1 MPADANGRSGDSTND
16 LSGTSRDV
24 VQAGSV
30 SGGIHF
36 HHPPGGPDRPQ
47 TVPRQLPA
55 DVHTFVN
62 RNDEL
67 GQLNAVL
74 TGRDGGQVVVSV
86 HVVAGTAGAGK
97 TSLVLHWAH
106 QVKGRFPDGQLFVN
120 LRGYDPRE
128 PVTAEQALRGFL
140 RALGVAAGDV
150 PQDVDDAAAL
160 YRSLLAERRML
171 IVLDNAAAVGQVR
184 PLLPGSGDSLVL
196 VTSRNRLAGL
206 TVRDGA
212 RRITLGT
219 LPEPEAVALLRAVTR
234 DYRPGDDPDQ
244 LTELARLCAHLPLA
258 LRIAAER
265 AASHPHLRLDDLLAD
280 LHDESA
286 LWDALSTG
294 IDEEA
299 EAVRTVFAWSYRALP
314 PHSGQ
319 LFRLLGLHPG
329 PEFGLH
335 AAAALAALPLGR
347 ARQVLDDLVGA
358 HLLEQTGPDRYQF
371 HDLLRAYAA
380 DQAHDEE
387 PAELREAALR
397 RVLDWYL
404 HTADAAQT
412 WLQPGED
419 HLPLPRSTTPLPPL
433 AFADYD
439 AAADWAERERPT
451 FEHLVRAAAAAGL
464 DRHAWQLTAASWN
477 ALAASASFADW
488 LGFGHLGLA
497 SAEQADDT
505 DGQLLL
511 LNQLGMSYRSVGQL
525 DLAKDHLG
533 RALDLAR
540 TAGKRMDEAHARNL
554 LGLIHLRS
562 RQLEAAATD
571 FAQAIEI
578 FRSLPEAGGERWSAT
593 ALANLAGAHLEAGRL
608 PEADTALR
616 AALAAHRA
624 LGNQQSIGNALWLT
638 ARLHRER
645 NEATAARAA
654 IDEALALALG
664 LRNRGLEGFWLLT
677 LGAVQRAAG
686 QHGDA
691 LASYQRSAMLHRR
704 LKDRGREALAWRGTG
719 QTYTAL
725 GRHGEAAGFHRQAAA
740 VHRDLGD
747 AWELGVELDH
757 LAVAVSPEDPAAARA
772 HWTEALARLT
782 PYTGPRATAIR
793 ARVAQRLAESDD
805 TGG

>member
-1 MPADANGRSGDSTND
+1 MSADANGWSGDSTND
-16 LSGTSRDV
+16 LSGESRDV

-36 HHPPGGPDRPQ
+36 HQALGAPDRLR
-47 TVPRQLPA
+47 TTPRQLPA
-55 DVHTFVN
+55 DVHAFVN
-62 RNDEL
+62 RTDEL

-74 TGRDGGQVVVSV
+74 TGRDGGQLVVSV

-106 QVKGRFPDGQLFVN
+106 QVKDRFPDGQLFVN

-128 PVTAEQALRGFL
+128 PVTAEQALRRFL
-140 RALGVAAGDV
+140 TAFGVAAGDV

-160 YRSLLAERRML
+160 YRSLLADRRML
-171 IVLDNAAAVGQVR
+171 IVLDNAATVGQVR
-184 PLLPGSGDSLVL
+184 PLIPGSGDNLVL
-196 VTSRNRLAGL
+196 VTSRSRLAGL

-219 LPEPEAVALLRAVTR
+219 LPEQEAVALLRAVTQ
-234 DYRPGDDPDQ
+234 DYRPGDAPDK

-265 AASHPHLRLDDLLAD
+265 AASHPHLSLDDLLAD

-314 PHSGQ
+314 PQSGR

-335 AAAALAALPLGR
+335 AAAALAGLTRSR
-347 ARQVLDDLVGA
+347 ARQLLDDLVGA

-371 HDLLRAYAA
+371 HDLLRAYAS

-387 PAELREAALR
+387 PAEQREAALR
-397 RVLDWYL
+397 RALDWYL

-412 WLQPGED
+412 WLQPSED
-419 HLPLPRSTTPLPPL
+419 HLPLPEATTQLPPL

-439 AAADWAERERPT
+439 AAADWAERERTT
-451 FEHLVRAAAAAGL
+451 FPHVVRAAATAGL
-464 DRHAWQLTAASWN
+464 HEHAWQLTATLWN
-477 ALAASASFADW
+477 ALSASAAFADW
-488 LGFGHLGLA
+488 LDFAPIGLA
-497 SAEQADDT
+497 SAEQADDA

-511 LNQLGMSYRSVGQL
+511 LNQLGMSHRSANQL
-525 DLAKDHLG
+525 DQAVGFLN
-533 RALDLAR
+533 RALVLAR
-540 TAGKRMDEAHARNL
+540 TAGKRMDEAHALNL
-554 LGLIHLRS
+554 LGLIHLRT
-562 RQLEAAATD
+562 RRLEAATAH
-571 FAQAIEI
+571 FVQAISI
-578 FRSLPEAGGERWSAT
+578 FRDGGGECWAASAQS
-593 ALANLAGAHLEAGRL
+593 NLAGAHLEAGHL
-608 PEADTALR
+608 GEADAAIQ

-624 LGNQQSIGNALWLT
+624 LDNQQSVGNSLWL
-638 ARLHRER
+638 AAELHRER
-645 NEATAARAA
+645 DEIEAAREV
-654 IDEALALALG
+654 IDEALGIALS

-677 LGAVQRAAG
+677 LGGIQRAAG
-686 QHGDA
+686 QHGEA
-691 LASYQRSAMLHRR
+691 LASYRQSALLHRR
-704 LKDRGREALAWRGTG
+704 LGDHSREALAWRGTG
-719 QTYTAL
+719 QTYAAMD
-725 GRHGEAAGFHRQAAA
+725 RFSEAAAFHRQAAA

-747 AWELGVELDH
+747 EWEFAVELDH
-757 LAVAVSPEDPAAARA
+757 LAAAIHTEDPEAARA
-772 HWTEALARLT
+772 HWAEALTHLT
-782 PYTGPRATAIR
+782 PYTDPRATAIR
-793 ARVAQRLAESDD
+793 TRMERRLAEADD
-805 TGG
+805 